1 MHASVILSHAA
12 ALLRKMWESTN
23 SVLATGSEWLVNL
36 YRLESIEDQR
46 WWLWHSP
53 EHAPDL
59 SESGWTRA
67 QRWSGGVSTSLNT
80 S

>member
-1 MHASVILSHAA
+1 MHASVILSRAA

-23 SVLATGSEWLVNL
+23 SVLATGSEWLVNFH
-36 YRLESIEDQR
+36 RLESVDDQR

-53 EHAPDL
+53 K
-59 SESGWTRA
+59 RA
-67 QRWSGGVSTSLNT
+67 QRWSGSVPTSLNT